1 MPVPFCLKRKNAS
14 ATPTMNIAY
23 ARVEMD
29 AAGVVSPPEKQ
40 SLAVVAADISV
51 SAGKKLARRGQKPL
65 FAVVSL
71 LIIVVLFVMAGLV
84 YLAFPLVVSASVT
97 IGPQVHLLQQVY
109 TITAQ
114 PSQTG
119 IDFVAA

>member
-1 MPVPFCLKRKNAS
+1 
-14 ATPTMNIAY
+14 
-23 ARVEMD
+23 
-29 AAGVVSPPEKQ
+29 
-40 SLAVVAADISV
+40 
-51 SAGKKLARRGQKPL
+51 
-65 FAVVSL
+65 
-71 LIIVVLFVMAGLV
+71 MAGLV

-119 IDFVAA
+119 IDVVTTSIPALEKGETITRSLTGQTADQPCNRFFFIRCQQATNLTSHLRQSLISKLSAHIDNQFLTLHASNIRSKHF